1 MLTTERQ
8 RLRVSG
14 VAETVVSPAAQNP
27 ETGEWE
33 RYYKLFVDGENEP
46 ALTIMVAGDTEQAIA
61 VTIPEHAF

>member
-14 VAETVVSPAAQNP
+14 VAETVVSPAAHNP
-27 ETGEWE
+27 ETGKWE
-33 RYYKLFVDGENEP
+33 RYYKFFTEGENEP
-46 ALTIMVAGDTEQAIA
+46 VLTVMVAGDTENAVA